1 VGWMSR
7 ETDKKYNVS
16 IVMVDDVTL
25 FECTNEE
32 DTDFMSDKCRI
43 CKKYD
48 YVLRTWDDAVKKMK
62 ELVNEGYV
70 AGVCEYIK

>member
-1 VGWMSR
+1 MSR

-25 FECTNEE
+25 FECTNKE

-62 ELVNEGYV
+62 ELVDEGYV